1 MRTTIILLCGML
13 ACTLLISG
21 CGNKGDLYKADT
33 SSGETYKPE

>member
-1 MRTTIILLCGML
+1 MLTKTIILCGLL
-13 ACTLLISG
+13 ACSLLISG

>member
-1 MRTTIILLCGML
+1 MRIKIIILCGLL
-13 ACTLLISG
+13 AASLLICG